1 MVRQGPAD
9 RLTGD
14 RVITTRSRTAPSAQS
29 ASPPAR
35 RSAFHIADV
44 LLPISL
50 ALWAFGLSRTNA
62 TALGGYGLPANLPVV
77 FYLGLALLVVS
88 ALIEL
93 ARGRP
98 TPWRMA
104 LHVVGLVVMLY
115 GTAPILYPEGRY
127 SWLYKTI
134 GVVQYI
140 NQNGHLD
147 RHIDI
152 YQNWPGFFALAAWF
166 GKVAGVSTPLAYA
179 KWAQLVFELAALPL
193 LYLSYAGLSLSVRQ
207 RWLALM
213 VYAAGNWIAQDYYS
227 PQALGTVLSLG
238 IMAMI
243 MRWLYGGNRDPFPR
257 RRRFWRRKKAA
268 ARRTKQP
275 PDQSALVPRVEVY
288 EAYRIVRSYKGP
300 AGTDGMTVSDFERD
314 LPRNLQQ
321 VWVRLRDG
329 TYTPSPV
336 RVVPP
341 PGGRGR
347 PLSVLTISD
356 MVAQIVITRKL
367 ESQFRLKRDA
377 DRDRM
382 VQPSRSAPGPWKVE
396 VDARSVFTA
405 CRQDLLLRVVEATT
419 DQEWLLEYV
428 SRCLRAPAR
437 QPDGSLS
444 TRRLGTMPG
453 SPLSAVL
460 ADLFLYYTLDLWVKH
475 TFPETMVVRELDSAV
490 VHCRSERE
498 AQSVRAAIWQRLDD
512 VALRLDKAD
521 IRVERGQYGEQTE
534 VFALPALGTVTKRAP
549 AAGPEVAPG
558 RPAPGDRRPRPA
570 RATAS
575 ARSSIIVCGTL
586 MLLFFVL
593 SFTHELSPYIVIVQL
608 GVLAGGRLLRPRWL
622 PLAFAAIAVGYLL
635 PRFSYVSSTYG
646 LLSSIGNFFSNVA
659 PPSVAGGTSTF
670 VIPASQI
677 FIQRSAEVLSLL
689 VWLLAVI
696 GAFRRRRSGRTV
708 LTLFALTFS
717 PALVLAAQA
726 YGDEGLLRV
735 YLFSLPWAAALA
747 ASALEPLS
755 NTASLSVSR
764 LRGATGGFIR
774 RKAPVSWIVAPLGL
788 GLVLVLFFP
797 AFFGDDASNV
807 MTQSEVTV
815 IYNFLQRAP
824 LGPVYL
830 AAGNTPVEDTAR
842 YNLFQLPTVLG
853 TAGEAPLV
861 NNATSNLAS
870 IIAQDSLQYTKNQEP
885 AYVLISPSMIAY
897 SEAYGGPSASSFTI
911 LLDSLK
917 HSPKWK
923 LLAQED
929 GTAIYELPAGQG

>member
-1 MVRQGPAD
+1 
-9 RLTGD
+9 
-14 RVITTRSRTAPSAQS
+14 
-29 ASPPAR
+29 
-35 RSAFHIADV
+35 
-44 LLPISL
+44 
-50 ALWAFGLSRTNA
+50 
-62 TALGGYGLPANLPVV
+62 
-77 FYLGLALLVVS
+77 
-88 ALIEL
+88 
-93 ARGRP
+93 
-98 TPWRMA
+98 
-104 LHVVGLVVMLY
+104 
-115 GTAPILYPEGRY
+115 
-127 SWLYKTI
+127 
-134 GVVQYI
+134 
-140 NQNGHLD
+140 
-147 RHIDI
+147 
-152 YQNWPGFFALAAWF
+152 
-166 GKVAGVSTPLAYA
+166 
-179 KWAQLVFELAALPL
+179 
-193 LYLSYAGLSLSVRQ
+193 
-207 RWLALM
+207 
-213 VYAAGNWIAQDYYS
+213 
-227 PQALGTVLSLG
+227 
-238 IMAMI
+238 
-243 MRWLYGGNRDPFPR
+243 
-257 RRRFWRRKKAA
+257 
-268 ARRTKQP
+268 
-275 PDQSALVPRVEVY
+275 
-288 EAYRIVRSYKGP
+288 
-300 AGTDGMTVSDFERD
+300 
-314 LPRNLQQ
+314 
-321 VWVRLRDG
+321 
-329 TYTPSPV
+329 
-336 RVVPP
+336 
-341 PGGRGR
+341 
-347 PLSVLTISD
+347 
-356 MVAQIVITRKL
+356 
-367 ESQFRLKRDA
+367 
-377 DRDRM
+377 
-382 VQPSRSAPGPWKVE
+382 
-396 VDARSVFTA
+396 
-405 CRQDLLLRVVEATT
+405 
-419 DQEWLLEYV
+419 
-428 SRCLRAPAR
+428 
-437 QPDGSLS
+437 
-444 TRRLGTMPG
+444 MPG